1 MPKLCHNIPA
11 ITILSRLTKESK
23 SEVSHLNH
31 NNLQGYAGSAQMRP
45 ECVPVRAFG
54 KKITHAEEGN
64 VAKTY

>member
-1 MPKLCHNIPA
+1 M
-11 ITILSRLTKESK
+11 ESK

-45 ECVPVRAFG
+45 EYVPVRAFG